1 LAEVAAISIAEG
13 STQEREP
20 PFSCREGGRGI
31 RLRESLLREA
41 GKRKKGG
48 QAMGILDR
56 IGRLVRTNLHE
67 LIESATSAERALE
80 KHVEEMEE
88 DLADART
95 LLVSTRRQEVQIAS
109 RIRLRE
115 TEAHSWQS
123 RAEAAVRAGKDTV
136 AREAVRRKL
145 EAEQRIADLR
155 EEHEQVTARLSEL
168 ERSIEPLE
176 ARLAE
181 ARAQLNRLI
190 REREYADRD
199 REFETLSA
207 KVKGATEEKS
217 ERFEEEIQ
225 ETKFR
230 ADAIREMSDS
240 SLEARFDVLEGPND
254 EIEAELARI
263 RENLESKPRA
273 SKNKGGPRKD

>member
-1 LAEVAAISIAEG
+1 
-13 STQEREP
+13 
-20 PFSCREGGRGI
+20 
-31 RLRESLLREA
+31 
-41 GKRKKGG
+41 
-48 QAMGILDR
+48 MGILDR

-67 LIESATSAERALE
+67 LIESATSADRALE

-95 LLVSTRRQEVQIAS
+95 LLVSTRRQEAQIAS

-123 RAEAAVRAGKDTV
+123 RAEGALRAGKDTV
-136 AREAVRRKL
+136 AREAVRRKI
-145 EAEQRIADLR
+145 EADQRIADLR
-155 EEHEQVTARLSEL
+155 EEHSRVAVRREEL

-176 ARLAE
+176 NRLAE

-190 REREYADRD
+190 REMEYAERD

-207 KVKGATEEKS
+207 KVKGTTGEKA
-217 ERFEEEIQ
+217 ERFEDEIH

-240 SLEARFDVLEGPND
+240 SLEARFQTLEGPHE

-263 RENLESKPRA
+263 R
-273 SKNKGGPRKD
+273 KNVEGEAAGPKKKKSPAKD

>member
-1 LAEVAAISIAEG
+1 MS
-13 STQEREP
+13 
-20 PFSCREGGRGI
+20 
-31 RLRESLLREA
+31 
-41 GKRKKGG
+41 
-48 QAMGILDR
+48 ILDR
-56 IGRLVRTNLHE
+56 ITRLVRTNLHE

-95 LLVSTRRQEVQIAS
+95 LLVSTRRHEAQIAS

-115 TEAHSWQS
+115 TEAESWAS
-123 RAEAAVRAGKDTV
+123 RAGAALRAGKDTV

-145 EAEQRIADLR
+145 EAEKRVADLR
-155 EEHEQVTARLSEL
+155 EEHDQVTARLSEL

-176 ARLAE
+176 SRLAD
-181 ARAQLNRLI
+181 ARARLNRLI
-190 REREYADRD
+190 REKEYAERD

-207 KVKGATEEKS
+207 KVKGAAEETA
-217 ERFEEEIQ
+217 ERFEEDIT

-230 ADAIREMSDS
+230 ADAIRDMSDS
-240 SLEARFDVLEGPND
+240 SLEARFEVLEGPND

-263 RENLESKPRA
+263 RKNLDSKPRN
-273 SKNKGGPRKD
+273 SKKRGGSAKD